1 MLVSWL
7 QILMRIIGKVLPTR
21 LISTFLGTG
30 YLPAW
35 QNHWAA
41 VLSLILG
48 YILFYLIYGMF
59 YVSYG
64 LLITGAVIASF
75 FLKVSLVLMII
86 AVISIFVFQSN
97 NSTDSR
103 SDIIVVQIAL
113 GQLLVVALSMP
124 AILAI
129 YNYLAIFYDKICKS
143 IFMCPAW
150 FNDFIHFLMFFLVP
164 FVFFNVIDVIKPWPI
179 SRLQI
184 SYNNCFS
191 IIAEGLVLVIYTLV
205 VMYLVAFICFNLTIH
220 DAVALNDYILTLMKF
235 R

>member
-1 MLVSWL
+1 MK
-7 QILMRIIGKVLPTR
+7 IIGKILPTR

-48 YILFYLIYGMF
+48 YVLFYLIYGMS

-64 LLITGAVIASF
+64 ILVTGAVVASL
-75 FLKVSLVLMII
+75 FLKISLGLIVISI
-86 AVISIFVFQSN
+86 ISIFVFQSN
-97 NSTDSR
+97 NSADDR

-129 YNYLAIFYDKICKS
+129 YNYLAIFYSKICQN
-143 IFMCPAW
+143 IFMCPSW
-150 FNDFIHFLMFFLVP
+150 FNDFMHFLMFFLIP
-164 FVFFNVIDVIKPWPI
+164 FVFFNILDIIKPWPI
-179 SRLQI
+179 SSLQI
-184 SYNNCFS
+184 LYNNCFS
-191 IIAEGLVLVIYTLV
+191 IVFEGLVLVIYTLI
-205 VMYLVAFICFNLTIH
+205 VMYLVAFICFDLTIR
-220 DAVALNDYILTLMKF
+220 DAVALNSYIFTLLKF